1 LTVPRRREDDARSFD
16 LFKQAQTMSRELIV
30 LPDDT
35 AEPLLRGVND
45 AQRSVRVKM
54 SS

>member
-1 LTVPRRREDDARSFD
+1 MDDVVHLIALSEMMMTVPRRREDDARSFD

-35 AEPLLRGVND
+35 PSRCSA
-45 AQRSVRVKM
+45 A
-54 SS
+54 